1 MHPILNQR
9 PNQPVSSLVK
19 LPGSSPGPAAN
30 DSPEPPYGEAEL
42 QLELQRVRSAAE
54 AARLEARAAEIELLL
69 NRCQAKSNCVAKN
82 PKQITPAKTPSD
94 FTSPAPATTHSIGA
108 QLTSWQDLLDAA
120 ERLEET
126 DPSVRQKLAPPV
138 LSTVAPVTL
147 ERPSIDIDVDVA
159 QKITGPKQTAPVL
172 RSEQVATRH
181 SKPVIKPAAID
192 EQPAPR
198 RRIRPGAWISSLVGH
213 GIGLAILAWITLA
226 VAEPKD
232 QIALSAAIVPNDE
245 SNIQTIVIEQADQPN
260 ETEPSE
266 TELESMAEAAPTS
279 DLVSSVSVLSVSI
292 SAPQSAAPAMTSASL
307 LGDALGQSLAMGVS
321 GASGA
326 AGALST
332 QFFGAE
338 GGGNHFVY
346 LVDNSGSMDNI
357 SRDGFDVARNEV
369 LRAVASLR
377 SEQRFYVV
385 FFGEQTLK
393 MQLDSTQPPSSQ
405 SVYATDEN
413 KAALRRWALGLT
425 MQPGKWPEE
434 ALEFAFE
441 LRPDC
446 IFLLTDG
453 AMPNYVGNVIKEA
466 NTMDTLFYGPKPR
479 SIIHT
484 IGFHNSEG
492 EAQLRSIAES
502 NGGTYHFVPA
512 KPARQ

>member
-1 MHPILNQR
+1 MHPLLNCR
-9 PNQPVSSLVK
+9 
-19 LPGSSPGPAAN
+19 PGSQTSSPN
-30 DSPEPPYGEAEL
+30 YGQEEL
-42 QLELQRVRSAAE
+42 RLELQRVRAAAE
-54 AARLEARAAEIELLL
+54 AARLDARAAEIQLLL
-69 NRCQAKSNCVAKN
+69 NRWQTKTSGVVQGPN
-82 PKQITPAKTPSD
+82 PTLHTVGP
-94 FTSPAPATTHSIGA
+94 
-108 QLTSWQDLLDAA
+108 QLTSWQDLLDVA
-120 ERLEET
+120 ERLEATEGFAPVEKTEAAAPVEKTKALAPVEKTKDLVPVEKTAAVVPVAKT
-126 DPSVRQKLAPPV
+126 DRSVPQKLAPPV
-138 LSTVAPVTL
+138 LAPAATVARKSL
-147 ERPSIDIDVDVA
+147 
-159 QKITGPKQTAPVL
+159 Q
-172 RSEQVATRH
+172 H
-181 SKPVIKPAAID
+181 PAAID

-213 GIGLAILAWITLA
+213 GMGLVILAWITLA

-245 SNIQTIVIEQADQPN
+245 ADIQTIVLEQAEQPD
-260 ETEPSE
+260 EAEQE
-266 TELESMAEAAPTS
+266 AMAEAEPTS
-279 DLVSSVSVLSVSI
+279 DLVSTVNELSVAI
-292 SAPQSAAPAMTSASL
+292 PTPQSTTSAMTSSSL
-307 LGDALGQSLAMGVS
+307 LGDSLGKNLATTVS
-321 GASGA
+321 RA
-326 AGALST
+326 AGATGDLST

-357 SRDGFDVARNEV
+357 ARDGFDVARDEV
-369 LRAVASLR
+369 LRAVANLR

-393 MQLDSTQPPSSQ
+393 MQLDPTQPPSEQ

-413 KAALRRWALGLT
+413 KAALRHWALGLT
-425 MQPGKWPEE
+425 MQSGKWPEE

-453 AMPNYVGNVIKEA
+453 AMPNYVGNFIKEA